1 MRRVAGYVFWFLL
14 IGGTIAT
21 VLIKS
26 EDAREVAGEAVWD
39 LFRFFTTPFILE
51 LSVAIMGLLAVTTY
65 NQWRRS
71 KDGPEWVEME
81 VPDKTEKEPPSP
93 PTT

>member
-1 MRRVAGYVFWFLL
+1 MRRVASYAFWFLL
-14 IGGTIAT
+14 VGGVIVTA
-21 VLIKS
+21 LIKS
-26 EDAREVAGEAVWD
+26 EDAREVAGEAVWN

-81 VPDKTEKEPPSP
+81 VPDKDAKEPPSP
-93 PTT
+93 PNK

>member
-1 MRRVAGYVFWFLL
+1 MIRKLAGYAFGFLVV
-14 IGGTIAT
+14 AT
-21 VLIKS
+21 GLGFVLKNS
-26 EDAREVAGEAVWD
+26 PDAREVAGEAVWN

-51 LSVAIMGLLAVTTY
+51 TTVAIFGLLVVTTY

-81 VPDKTEKEPPSP
+81 VPDKPKDDDSSGS
-93 PTT
+93 